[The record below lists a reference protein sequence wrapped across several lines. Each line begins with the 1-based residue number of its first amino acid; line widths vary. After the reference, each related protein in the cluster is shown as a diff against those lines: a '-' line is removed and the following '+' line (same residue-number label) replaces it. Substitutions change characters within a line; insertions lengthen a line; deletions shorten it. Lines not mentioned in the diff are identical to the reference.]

1 MEVDLKL
8 LKKNIENFSHFHQV
22 EILKILKS
30 NDDIILNENK
40 NGIFINL
47 SSINPSV
54 INNLQNYVIYV
65 KKQENQLNELEQQKN
80 MLTNTYFKENKAA
93 DALYMS

>member
-8 LKKNIENFSHFHQV
+8 LKKNIESFSHFHQV
-22 EILKILKS
+22 EILKIFKK
-30 NDDIILNENK
+30 NQDIILNENK

-47 SSINPSV
+47 SSVNENV
-54 INNLQNYVIYV
+54 INNLQNYVTYV
-65 KKQENQLNELEQQKN
+65 KKQENQLNELEQQKD

>member
-8 LKKNIENFSHFHQV
+8 LKKNIELFSHFHQV

-40 NGIFINL
+40 NGVFINL
-47 SSINPSV
+47 SSINSSV

-80 MLTNTYFKENKAA
+80 MLTNTFFKENKTP

>member
-8 LKKNIENFSHFHQV
+8 LKKNIESFSHFHQV
-22 EILKILKS
+22 EILKILKK
-30 NDDIILNENK
+30 NEEIILNENK

-47 SSINPSV
+47 SSVNKNV
-54 INNLQNYVIYV
+54 INNLQNYVTYV
-65 KKQENQLNELEQQKN
+65 KKQENQLNELEQQKD

>member
-47 SSINPSV
+47 SSINSSV
-54 INNLQNYVIYV
+54 INNLQNYVTYV
-65 KKQENQLNELEQQKN
+65 KKQENQLNELEQQKD
-80 MLTNTYFKENKAA
+80 MLANTYFKENKTT